1 MILIAIAFIGIVV
14 FVGNVET
21 KNVDAYK
28 QHNEIFYDD
37 YFDM

>member
-14 FVGNVET
+14 FVGNVEA